1 MSGANHGSVNCLPY
15 LSVQSNDH
23 PQPETLK
30 VFSIL
35 HSKITDDEEDMGMLY
50 TVIINNIRVPF
61 LFDHEI
67 RKIY

>member
-1 MSGANHGSVNCLPY
+1 MKVGDLVELTQVGAWNVDDCDLPEGSKGII
-15 LSVQSNDH
+15 VQ
-23 PQPETLK
+23 
-30 VFSIL
+30 
-35 HSKITDDEEDMGMLY
+35 ITDDEEDMGMLY